1 MPETPPSQAID
12 PLPAPQPAD
21 ATLPDAAAPPSEPAR
36 VLLYMPVDVR
46 SASLA
51 VLALLGSIFMLHWA
65 SAVFIP
71 LMLGVIFSYALAPA
85 VKQLQRLRIPRAAAA
100 AVLMVTLLG
109 GVGWTAVALSDDA
122 TQFIESLPE
131 AAGKLRLALRARPDQ
146 PATAMEKVQ
155 SAATQIERAA
165 QESSAPP
172 PAAAR
177 GVTRVQIER
186 AQFNLKDFL
195 WTSTPA
201 MLATIGQATVV
212 LFITFFLLASGSN
225 FRRKMVKIA
234 GPSFAKKKLTVQA
247 MDEVTDQI
255 QRYLLVQVLV
265 SVLVGVATWL
275 VYLVIGVEHAAVWGV
290 LAFVL
295 NFVPYLGS
303 LVVTAGSAL
312 VGFVQFGSID
322 MALLV
327 AGVSLA
333 VHTISGNLLTPWL
346 TSRASRMNA
355 VTVFVGVLA
364 FGWLWGLWGL
374 LLGVPILLMV
384 KTVCDRVDEL
394 KSLGELL
401 GD

>member
-21 ATLPDAAAPPSEPAR
+21 ATLPDVAAPPSEPAR

-234 GPSFAKKKLTVQA
+234 GPGFAKKKLTVQA
-247 MDEVTDQI
+247 MDEISEQI
-255 QRYLLVQVLV
+255 QRYLLVQVLL
-265 SVLVGVATWL
+265 SVMVGVATWL
-275 VYLVIGVEHAAVWGV
+275 AYLAIGVEHAAVWGV
-290 LAFVL
+290 LAFIL
-295 NFVPYLGS
+295 NFIPYIGS
-303 LVVTAGSAL
+303 LVVSGGSAL